1 MERDRRRDVH
11 SEESVVSLSTQ
22 ESAPLSVTESHA
34 SPSTNSADSHWWR
47 ERHAHEAG
55 EAFVNQPDAFDAERD
70 DSLLRHSRVA
80 RQRRRMADHLAADRY
95 HRRRVLARCL
105 FRWFFQWQASLHVLQ
120 QRRVVAPVP
129 APTAS
134 TVPVA
139 SHSGRTTRRDERGTS
154 SPPPTQDD
162 ADRTAHHPHVEP
174 STHRGS
180 AHRRRVNNTPALTS
194 IHGGAGRVSFL
205 TNDGTVLRMFDEPS
219 WRSGGLNES
228 DDDGAAQAD
237 GSRTANHHDTVGR
250 GSARPMDMSST
261 DFSLWAAAPTAK
273 ERPPLQPVGRGGV
286 TRRDVDSR
294 SYVGTTKRAEQQWAR
309 ELTTLYRELR
319 SFRHQHSTGRYCET
333 LLSMAG
339 ACTQLASAVA
349 SGSVAS

>member
-1 MERDRRRDVH
+1 MPNETIHCCGTHGWRGNAGAWRTIWRRTATTAVAFLLGVCFAGSFSGKHLCTSSSSDAL
-11 SEESVVSLSTQ
+11 SL
-22 ESAPLSVTESHA
+22 
-34 SPSTNSADSHWWR
+34 R
-47 ERHAHEAG
+47 
-55 EAFVNQPDAFDAERD
+55 F
-70 DSLLRHSRVA
+70 LRRP
-80 RQRRRMADHLAADRY
+80 
-95 HRRRVLARCL
+95 
-105 FRWFFQWQASLHVLQ
+105 LQ
-120 QRRVVAPVP
+120 QCLSRRIL
-129 APTAS
+129 
-134 TVPVA
+134 
-139 SHSGRTTRRDERGTS
+139 GERQGATNAAHHLHL
-154 SPPPTQDD
+154 PPNDD
-162 ADRTAHHPHVEP
+162 ADRTAHHPHVER

-237 GSRTANHHDTVGR
+237 GSRAANRHDTVGR